1 MSVRERK
8 NKRREFSIERA
19 YQAMDM
25 RKLSRKAVARNMGLI
40 NGGKYIEI
48 NDDIGCYKGLSKA
61 LTDGLIS
68 DEMLDRFCRAV
79 NVDKYVISGE
89 ADRDLDSIYGEN
101 SLFDFKKNL
110 DLDQYPYN
118 GCFPKFGEEYIPEIF
133 SNDGLIGAYEQLM
146 NYFGVI
152 WTDIDEN
159 SKHHGKGY
167 YDLMNNILSAITK
180 CILEFSKEQQST
192 LVYKRENIVA
202 LINNFRLEL
211 YENGLLD

>member
-110 DLDQYPYN
+110 DLDQYPYK
-118 GCFPKFGEEYIPEIF
+118 GRFPKIGEEYIPEIF

>member
-118 GCFPKFGEEYIPEIF
+118 GHFPKFGEEYIPEIF

-146 NYFGVI
+146 KYFGVI

-192 LVYKRENIVA
+192 LVYKREKIVA
-202 LINNFRLEL
+202 LINSFRLEL